1 MSHNYSEKE
10 LLAHIKD
17 LEKQIKVLKDR
28 KKFGLVWEDKPEEI
42 VLGCE
47 KQVPII
53 KEVKNR
59 KLVSDNSPLNNV
71 LIEGDNY
78 HSLSVLNYTHRNK
91 IDVIYIDPP
100 YNTGSSAWIYNNNY
114 IDENDSYRHSK
125 WVSMM
130 KNRLELAKNLL
141 TDNGFIVCAIDHYEL
156 FTLGLLMDEIFGE
169 SNRIGIVSVVHKSEG
184 RNQEKFFGT
193 SHEYMLFYSKN
204 KQSANFAKIVL
215 SEDIQATFDRED
227 KDGLFRL
234 NNYLRSGGGDHNLRK
249 NKPHFFYPIY
259 VSSDLKN
266 ITIEKQ
272 KGYEEILPITSTGQE
287 RTWKTTKETFLE
299 RLNSGQIIAERDQNN
314 KIQVYEKY
322 RESQVI
328 KTHWID
334 PKYHAIH
341 YGTKVVENI
350 LGGKKF
356 DFPKSLYLLIDTL
369 KLTSTKNSTVLDFF
383 AGSGTTGHAV
393 LELNKQ
399 DGGKRK
405 FILCTNNENNIAEEV
420 TYERLKRVIKGY
432 KNKKGEK
439 VESLGGNLSYYKT
452 DLVDIEKLQRISDES
467 KIKITYQ
474 AGEMIAIRE
483 NTLNELDKND
493 WWQIFESDNKKTAIY
508 FKEDKVKLPELVKL
522 LEKENKPTVLYI
534 FGWGKTNTRTSIQ
547 PRISKSKIFQNLL
560 LRFTKKL
567 TEFNVCLHLNHFKKI
582 LLPNLRIN
590 SLLFGNHHMT
600 IFHLSSNLQLAQEKQ
615 S

>member
-59 KLVSDNSPLNNV
+59 KLVSDNSLLNNV

-215 SEDIQATFDRED
+215 DEDIQATFDRED

-299 RLNSGQIIAERDQNN
+299 RLNGGQIIAERDQNN

-508 FKEDKVKLPELVKL
+508 FKEDKSRLPELVKI
-522 LEKENKPTVLYI
+522 LEKEDKSTVLYI
-534 FGWGKTNTRTSIQ
+534 FGWGKNEYKNEYSTKNIKVEDI
-547 PRISKSKIFQNLL
+547 PEPIIEVYKEINRI
-560 LRFTKKL
+560 
-567 TEFNVCLHLNHFKKI
+567 
-582 LLPNLRIN
+582 
-590 SLLFGNHHMT
+590 
-600 IFHLSSNLQLAQEKQ
+600 
-615 S
+615 

>member
-1 MSHNYSEKE
+1 MSQNKNEKE

-17 LEKQIKVLKDR
+17 LEKQIKVLNDR
-28 KKFGLVWEDKPEEI
+28 KKFGLVWEDKPEDV
-42 VLGCE
+42 VLACDT
-47 KQVPII
+47 QVPII
-53 KEVKNR
+53 KEIKGR
-59 KLVSDNSPLNNV
+59 KIFSTNHTFSNV

-100 YNTGSSAWIYNNNY
+100 YNTGNSTWIYNNNY
-114 IDENDSYRHSK
+114 VDDNDSYRHSK

-130 KNRLELAKNLL
+130 RNRLALAKNLL
-141 TDNGFIVCAIDHYEL
+141 TDSGFIVCAIDHYEL

-204 KQSANFAKIVL
+204 KQLSNFSKIVL
-215 SEDIQATFDRED
+215 DEDIQATFDRED

-259 VSSDLKN
+259 VSSDLVD
-266 ITIEKQ
+266 ITTEPK

-287 RTWKTTKETFLE
+287 RTWKTTKETFIE
-299 RLNSGQIIAERDQNN
+299 RLNGGQIIAERDHNN
-314 KIQVYEKY
+314 KIQIYEKY

-369 KLTSTKNSTVLDFF
+369 KLTSNKNSTILDFF

-399 DGGKRK
+399 DGGNRK
-405 FILCTNNENNIAEEV
+405 FILCTNNENKIAEEV
-420 TYERLKRVIKGY
+420 TYERIKRVIRGY

-439 VESLGGNLSYYKT
+439 IEGLSANLSYYKT
-452 DLVDIEKLQRISDES
+452 DLIEIERLQRISDDS

-483 NTLNELDKND
+483 NTLNESDKNE
-493 WWQIFESDNKKTAIY
+493 WWQIFENEDKKTAIY
-508 FKEDKVKLPELVKL
+508 FKEDKIKLPELMKM

-534 FGWGKTNTRTSIQ
+534 FGWGKNEYKNEYSTKNIKVEDI
-547 PRISKSKIFQNLL
+547 PEPIIEVYKEINRI
-560 LRFTKKL
+560 
-567 TEFNVCLHLNHFKKI
+567 
-582 LLPNLRIN
+582 
-590 SLLFGNHHMT
+590 
-600 IFHLSSNLQLAQEKQ
+600 
-615 S
+615 

>member
-1 MSHNYSEKE
+1 MSQHTQLQELFARIKE
-10 LLAHIKD
+10 L
-17 LEKQIKVLKDR
+17 ENENKQLKSR
-28 KKFGLVWEDKPEEI
+28 KKFGLVWEDKPEDI
-42 VLGCE
+42 VLACDT
-47 KQVPII
+47 QVPII

-59 KLVSDNSPLNNV
+59 KLVSDNSSFTNV

-114 IDENDSYRHSK
+114 IDENDTYRHSK
-125 WVSMM
+125 WISMM

-141 TDNGFIVCAIDHYEL
+141 TNNGFIVCAIDHYEL

-204 KQSANFAKIVL
+204 KQSANFETIVL
-215 SEDIQATFDRED
+215 DENIQATFDRED

-249 NKPHFFYPIY
+249 NKPHFFYSIY
-259 VSSDLKN
+259 VSDDLKE
-266 ITIEKQ
+266 ITTEKK
-272 KGYEEILPITSTGQE
+272 KGYNEILPITSTGQD
-287 RTWKTTKETFLE
+287 RTWKTTKETFIE
-299 RLNSGQIIAERDQNN
+299 RLSNGQILAERDQNN
-314 KIQVYEKY
+314 KIQIYEKY
-322 RESQVI
+322 RENQVI

-356 DFPKSLYLLIDTL
+356 DFPKSLYLLMDTL
-369 KLTSTKNSTVLDFF
+369 KLTANKDAIILDFF

-399 DGGKRK
+399 DGGNRK
-405 FILCTNNENNIAEEV
+405 FILCTNNENKIAEDV
-420 TYERLKRVIKGY
+420 TYERLKRVIGGY

-439 VESLGGNLSYYKT
+439 VDGITSNLSYYKT
-452 DLVDIEKLQRISDES
+452 DIIDIEKLHRISDES

-483 NTLNELDKND
+483 NTLNESAKND
-493 WWQIFESDNKKTAIY
+493 WWQIFENSEKKTAIY
-508 FKEDKVKLPELVKL
+508 FKEDKTKLPELINI
-522 LEKENKPTVLYI
+522 LEKENMPTVLYV
-534 FGWGKTNTRTSIQ
+534 FGWSKNEYRNEYSTKNIKVEDI
-547 PRISKSKIFQNLL
+547 PEPIIEVYKEINRI
-560 LRFTKKL
+560 
-567 TEFNVCLHLNHFKKI
+567 
-582 LLPNLRIN
+582 
-590 SLLFGNHHMT
+590 
-600 IFHLSSNLQLAQEKQ
+600 
-615 S
+615 

>member
-1 MSHNYSEKE
+1 MSQHYSEKE

-17 LEKQIKVLKDR
+17 LESEIKKLKDR
-28 KKFGLVWEDKPEEI
+28 KKFGLVWENKPEEV
-42 VLGCE
+42 VLACE

-59 KLVSDNSPLNNV
+59 KLVSDNLPLNNV

-215 SEDIQATFDRED
+215 NEDIQATFDRED

-259 VSSDLKN
+259 VSSDLKD

-356 DFPKSLYLLIDTL
+356 DFPKSVYLLIDTL

-432 KNKKGEK
+432 KKKKGEK
-439 VESLGGNLSYYKT
+439 IEGLGGNLSYYKT

-483 NTLNELDKND
+483 NTLNESDKND

-508 FKEDKVKLPELVKL
+508 FKEDKLKLPELVKI
-522 LEKENKPTVLYI
+522 LEKEDKPTVLYI
-534 FGWGKTNTRTSIQ
+534 FGWGKNEYKNEYSTKNIKVEDI
-547 PRISKSKIFQNLL
+547 PEPIIEVYKEINRI
-560 LRFTKKL
+560 
-567 TEFNVCLHLNHFKKI
+567 
-582 LLPNLRIN
+582 
-590 SLLFGNHHMT
+590 
-600 IFHLSSNLQLAQEKQ
+600 
-615 S
+615 

>member
-1 MSHNYSEKE
+1 MSNNKSQQE
-10 LLAHIKD
+10 LLAQIKD
-17 LEKQIKVLKDR
+17 LDKQIKQLKDR
-28 KKFGLVWEDKPEEI
+28 KKFGLVWENKPEEI
-42 VLGCE
+42 VLECE
-47 KQVPII
+47 TNVPTL
-53 KEVKNR
+53 KEVKSR
-59 KLVSDNSPLNNV
+59 KLVSDNETSTNI

-114 IDENDSYRHSK
+114 VDENDSYRHSK

-130 KNRLELAKNLL
+130 ENRLRLAKNLL
-141 TDNGFIVCAIDHYEL
+141 KDDGFIVCAIDHYEL

-169 SNRIGIVSVVHKSEG
+169 SNRVGVVSVVHKSEG

-204 KQSANFAKIVL
+204 KPNANFAKVVL
-215 SEDIQATFDRED
+215 DEEIQATFNRED
-227 KDGLFRL
+227 KEGLYRL
-234 NNYLRSGGGDHNLRK
+234 NNYLRSGGGNHNLRE

-259 VSSDLKN
+259 VDKNLKD
-266 ITIEKQ
+266 ISLEKK

-287 RTWKTTKETFLE
+287 RTWKTTKETFIE
-299 RLNSGQIIAERDQNN
+299 RLNGGQIITERDQKN
-314 KIQVYEKY
+314 KIQIYEKY
-322 RESQVI
+322 RENQVI

-356 DFPKSLYLLIDTL
+356 DFPKSLHLLVDTL
-369 KLTSTKNSTVLDFF
+369 KLTSNKNATILDFF

-399 DGGKRK
+399 DGGNRK
-405 FILCTNNENNIAEEV
+405 FILCTNNENNIAEDV
-420 TYERLKRVIKGY
+420 TYERLKRVSKGY
-432 KNKKGEK
+432 KNKKDQK
-439 VESLGGNLSYYKT
+439 VEGLGGNLSYYKT
-452 DLVDIEKLQRISDES
+452 DLVDIEKLQRVSDES

-483 NTLNELDKND
+483 NTLNQSDKND
-493 WWQIFESDNKKTAIY
+493 WWQIFENEEKKTAIY
-508 FKEDKVKLPELVKL
+508 FKENKKKLSELVKL

-534 FGWGKTNTRTSIQ
+534 FGWGKNEYKNEYSTSTIKVEDI
-547 PRISKSKIFQNLL
+547 PEPIIEVYKEINRI
-560 LRFTKKL
+560 
-567 TEFNVCLHLNHFKKI
+567 
-582 LLPNLRIN
+582 
-590 SLLFGNHHMT
+590 
-600 IFHLSSNLQLAQEKQ
+600 
-615 S
+615 

>member
-1 MSHNYSEKE
+1 MLNNTNEKE
-10 LLAHIKD
+10 LLAHIQD

-287 RTWKTTKETFLE
+287 RTWKTIKETFLE
-299 RLNSGQIIAERDQNN
+299 RLSNGQIIAERDQNN

-483 NTLNELDKND
+483 NTLNESDKND
-493 WWQIFESDNKKTAIY
+493 WWQIFENENKKTAIY

-534 FGWGKTNTRTSIQ
+534 FGWGKNEYKNEYSTRNIKVEDI
-547 PRISKSKIFQNLL
+547 PEPIIEVYKEINRI
-560 LRFTKKL
+560 
-567 TEFNVCLHLNHFKKI
+567 
-582 LLPNLRIN
+582 
-590 SLLFGNHHMT
+590 
-600 IFHLSSNLQLAQEKQ
+600 
-615 S
+615 

>member
-1 MSHNYSEKE
+1 MSNNHSEKE

-169 SNRIGIVSVVHKSEG
+169 INRIGIVSVVHKSEG

-204 KQSANFAKIVL
+204 KQLANFAKIVL
-215 SEDIQATFDRED
+215 DDDIQATFDRED
-227 KDGLFRL
+227 KDGLYRL

-259 VSSDLKN
+259 VKSDLTE
-266 ITIEKQ
+266 ITIENK
-272 KGYEEILPITSTGQE
+272 KGFEEILPITSTGQE
-287 RTWKTTKETFLE
+287 RTWKTTKETFIE

-322 RESQVI
+322 RENQVI

-508 FKEDKVKLPELVKL
+508 FKEDKSKLPELVKI
-522 LEKENKPTVLYI
+522 LEKEDKSTVLYI
-534 FGWGKTNTRTSIQ
+534 FGWGKNEYKNEYSNKNIKVEDI
-547 PRISKSKIFQNLL
+547 PEPIIEVYKEINRI
-560 LRFTKKL
+560 
-567 TEFNVCLHLNHFKKI
+567 
-582 LLPNLRIN
+582 
-590 SLLFGNHHMT
+590 
-600 IFHLSSNLQLAQEKQ
+600 
-615 S
+615 

>member
-1 MSHNYSEKE
+1 MSNNHSEKE
-10 LLAHIKD
+10 LLAHIQD

-100 YNTGSSAWIYNNNY
+100 YNTGSSAWVYNNNY

-169 SNRIGIVSVVHKSEG
+169 NNRIGIVSVVHKSEG

-215 SEDIQATFDRED
+215 NEDIQATFDRED

-287 RTWKTTKETFLE
+287 RTWKTIKETFLE
-299 RLNSGQIIAERDQNN
+299 RLSNGQIIAERDQNN

-350 LGGKKF
+350 LGGRKF

-399 DGGKRK
+399 DGGSRK

-439 VESLGGNLSYYKT
+439 VEGLGGNLSYYKT

-483 NTLNELDKND
+483 NTLNESDKND
-493 WWQIFESDNKKTAIY
+493 WWQIFENEDKKTAIY

-534 FGWGKTNTRTSIQ
+534 FGWGKNEYKNEYSTKNIKVEDI
-547 PRISKSKIFQNLL
+547 PEPIIEVYKEINRI
-560 LRFTKKL
+560 
-567 TEFNVCLHLNHFKKI
+567 
-582 LLPNLRIN
+582 
-590 SLLFGNHHMT
+590 
-600 IFHLSSNLQLAQEKQ
+600 
-615 S
+615 

>member
-1 MSHNYSEKE
+1 MSQHYSEKE

-17 LEKQIKVLKDR
+17 LENEIKKLKDR
-28 KKFGLVWEDKPEEI
+28 KKFGLVWENKPEEV
-42 VLGCE
+42 VLACE

-59 KLVSDNSPLNNV
+59 KLVSDNLPLNNV

-100 YNTGSSAWIYNNNY
+100 YNTGSSAWVYNNNY

-266 ITIEKQ
+266 IAIEKQ

-341 YGTKVVENI
+341 YGTKIVENI

-452 DLVDIEKLQRISDES
+452 DLVDIERLQRISDES

-483 NTLNELDKND
+483 NTLNESDKND
-493 WWQIFESDNKKTAIY
+493 WWQIFENDNKKTAIY
-508 FKEDKVKLPELVKL
+508 FKEDKSKLPELVKN
-522 LEKENKPTVLYI
+522 LEKEDKPTVLYI
-534 FGWGKTNTRTSIQ
+534 FGWGKNEYKNEYSTKNIKVEDI
-547 PRISKSKIFQNLL
+547 PEPIIEVYKEINRI
-560 LRFTKKL
+560 
-567 TEFNVCLHLNHFKKI
+567 
-582 LLPNLRIN
+582 
-590 SLLFGNHHMT
+590 
-600 IFHLSSNLQLAQEKQ
+600 
-615 S
+615 

>member
-1 MSHNYSEKE
+1 MSQQQSQEE
-10 LLAHIKD
+10 LLARIQD

-59 KLVSDNSPLNNV
+59 KLVSDNSSLNNV

-100 YNTGSSAWIYNNNY
+100 YNTGSSAWVYNNNY

-215 SEDIQATFDRED
+215 NEDIQATFDRED

-369 KLTSTKNSTVLDFF
+369 KLTSNVNSTILDFF

-399 DGGKRK
+399 DGGNRK
-405 FILCTNNENNIAEEV
+405 FILCTNNENKIAEEV
-420 TYERLKRVIKGY
+420 TYERLRRVIKGY

-439 VESLGGNLSYYKT
+439 VEGLGGNLSYYKT
-452 DLVDIEKLQRISDES
+452 DLIDIEKLQRISDES

-483 NTLNELDKND
+483 NTLNESDKND
-493 WWQIFESDNKKTAIY
+493 WWQIFEDEEKKTAIY
-508 FKEDKVKLPELVKL
+508 FKEDKAKLPELVKL

-534 FGWGKTNTRTSIQ
+534 FGWGKNEYKNEYSTKNIKVEDI
-547 PRISKSKIFQNLL
+547 PEPIIEVYKEINRI
-560 LRFTKKL
+560 
-567 TEFNVCLHLNHFKKI
+567 
-582 LLPNLRIN
+582 
-590 SLLFGNHHMT
+590 
-600 IFHLSSNLQLAQEKQ
+600 
-615 S
+615 

>member
-215 SEDIQATFDRED
+215 NEDIQATFDRED

-508 FKEDKVKLPELVKL
+508 FKEDKSKLPELVKI
-522 LEKENKPTVLYI
+522 LEKEDKSTVLYI
-534 FGWGKTNTRTSIQ
+534 FGWGKNEYKNEYSTKNIKVEDI
-547 PRISKSKIFQNLL
+547 PEPIIEVYKEINRI
-560 LRFTKKL
+560 
-567 TEFNVCLHLNHFKKI
+567 
-582 LLPNLRIN
+582 
-590 SLLFGNHHMT
+590 
-600 IFHLSSNLQLAQEKQ
+600 
-615 S
+615 

>member
-215 SEDIQATFDRED
+215 NEDIQATFDRED

-266 ITIEKQ
+266 ITIEKK

-508 FKEDKVKLPELVKL
+508 FKEDKLKLPELVKI
-522 LEKENKPTVLYI
+522 LEKEDKSTVLYI
-534 FGWGKTNTRTSIQ
+534 FGWGKNEYKNEYSTKNIKVEDI
-547 PRISKSKIFQNLL
+547 PEPIIEVYKEINRI
-560 LRFTKKL
+560 
-567 TEFNVCLHLNHFKKI
+567 
-582 LLPNLRIN
+582 
-590 SLLFGNHHMT
+590 
-600 IFHLSSNLQLAQEKQ
+600 
-615 S
+615 

>member
-1 MSHNYSEKE
+1 MSQHYSEKE
-10 LLAHIKD
+10 LLAHIQD
-17 LEKQIKVLKDR
+17 LEKQIRVLKDR

-47 KQVPII
+47 THVPII

-59 KLVSDNSPLNNV
+59 KLVSDNFSFNNV

-100 YNTGSSAWIYNNNY
+100 YNTGSSAWVYNNNY

-130 KNRLELAKNLL
+130 RNRLELAKNLL

-204 KQSANFAKIVL
+204 KQLANFAKIVL
-215 SEDIQATFDRED
+215 DEDIQATFDRED

-259 VSSDLKN
+259 VSRDLKN
-266 ITIEKQ
+266 ITLEKQ

-299 RLNSGQIIAERDQNN
+299 RLNGGQIIAERDQNN

-322 RESQVI
+322 RENQVI

-383 AGSGTTGHAV
+383 AGSGTTGHAI

-399 DGGKRK
+399 DGGNRK
-405 FILCTNNENNIAEEV
+405 FILCTNNENKIAEEV

-439 VESLGGNLSYYKT
+439 VEGLGGNLSYYKT

-483 NTLNELDKND
+483 NTLNESDKND
-493 WWQIFESDNKKTAIY
+493 WWQIFENEEKKTVIY
-508 FKEDKVKLPELVKL
+508 FKEDKAKLPELVNL

-534 FGWGKTNTRTSIQ
+534 FGWGKNEYKNEYSTKNIKVEDI
-547 PRISKSKIFQNLL
+547 PEPIIEVYKEINRI
-560 LRFTKKL
+560 
-567 TEFNVCLHLNHFKKI
+567 
-582 LLPNLRIN
+582 
-590 SLLFGNHHMT
+590 
-600 IFHLSSNLQLAQEKQ
+600 
-615 S
+615 